1 MFPAHRRSF
10 RAAKLL
16 LGALIFLRACS
27 CALGSSGE
35 TCYSRQHRDTIVNV
49 HKALDHQKTVMDVRK
64 KEAERDCILACCSV
78 ELKPGI
84 KCNMVVYKPSGQDGS
99 ENCYLFHC
107 ETEQDCPLMS
117 ATPGTNTYDIFKGL
131 THPLAKEKER
141 VPTMPITVAK
151 QLTTTQST
159 STTMKPTTTTTTTQP
174 TTATSTT
181 QSSTTTPPT
190 TATTSTI
197 APTELAIILLTMPVE
212 IMPTTTS
219 TTTTTTQS
227 TITTTKVPATTSTTT
242 TTHPVQPQPLPNPIR
257 PSKKQIRPA
266 KKPEPHGKS
275 IAKVGEIPTL
285 QKQATQKTMIPT
297 TATTS
302 TTTTTTT
309 TPTTTTT
316 TTPPTTTTT
325 TPSTTTTTTA
335 PTTTTT
341 TPPTTTTTTPSTT
354 TTTTPPTTTTT
365 TPPTT
370 TTTTSSTTTTTT
382 PTTTTTTTTSTTT
395 IERTTIV
402 VVEMENDVKNGDS
415 GPDPPAVSSA
425 SDKAK
430 ESHLMWKNSL
440 ALLVVLTLIIL
451 TFVVAI
457 VGRRA
462 MESFDRRHYTRLE
475 LNDLHYEI

>member
-16 LGALIFLRACS
+16 LGALIFLQACR

-49 HKALDHQKTVMDVRK
+49 HKALDHQKTIMDVRK

-141 VPTMPITVAK
+141 VPTMPIT
-151 QLTTTQST
+151 
-159 STTMKPTTTTTTTQP
+159 
-174 TTATSTT
+174 
-181 QSSTTTPPT
+181 
-190 TATTSTI
+190 
-197 APTELAIILLTMPVE
+197 
-212 IMPTTTS
+212 
-219 TTTTTTQS
+219 
-227 TITTTKVPATTSTTT
+227 
-242 TTHPVQPQPLPNPIR
+242 
-257 PSKKQIRPA
+257 
-266 KKPEPHGKS
+266 
-275 IAKVGEIPTL
+275 
-285 QKQATQKTMIPT
+285 
-297 TATTS
+297 
-302 TTTTTTT
+302 
-309 TPTTTTT
+309 
-316 TTPPTTTTT
+316 
-325 TPSTTTTTTA
+325 
-335 PTTTTT
+335 
-341 TPPTTTTTTPSTT
+341 
-354 TTTTPPTTTTT
+354 
-365 TPPTT
+365 
-370 TTTTSSTTTTTT
+370 
-382 PTTTTTTTTSTTT
+382 
-395 IERTTIV
+395 
-402 VVEMENDVKNGDS
+402 
-415 GPDPPAVSSA
+415 
-425 SDKAK
+425 
-430 ESHLMWKNSL
+430 NSL